1 MQGSAASINREL
13 GVTLV
18 TPEADRVKV
27 GVHALLIGVGKYPH
41 LMGGRSAK
49 KFPHAGDIGQLTS
62 PYHSVEA
69 FADWLRAGL
78 NRPGSP
84 LRSLRVLASSPVK
97 GKATDGW
104 DEPTVANIRK
114 AVSDWSKDCDHHADN
129 VALVYFCGHGVVL
142 GETTALLAQDFG
154 REVDSPF
161 LGSFDP
167 AALAD
172 ACLASKASKQLFLM
186 DACRSTPTEL
196 RSRYKTP
203 TLPELLTPKV
213 HSNQGSHQQAE
224 LYASELGASAF
235 GVDDKPSVFMSS
247 LLTSMRGTGALQND
261 DEDWVVGTA
270 SLRTG
275 LDWLVKR
282 AYGKDLQRVA
292 FGKMSA
298 DFALH
303 TVVGTPSVAV
313 TVKTKPLAKLAELQ
327 LQTDC
332 PQYRPVPDGKPWYVD
347 VPAGMRSFYAGDA
360 ANPKQ
365 FSHHEQLAPQF
376 RVISIPCGDDQ

>member
-1 MQGSAASINREL
+1 M
-13 GVTLV
+13 TLI
-18 TPEADRVKV
+18 TPEASRSKV
-27 GVHALLIGVGKYPH
+27 GVHALLIGVGKYLH
-41 LMGGRSAK
+41 LTGGKSRNQ
-49 KFPHAGDIGQLTS
+49 FPHASDIGQLTS
-62 PYHSVEA
+62 PYHSVDA
-69 FADWLRAGL
+69 FANWLRTSL
-78 NRPGSP
+78 NRPGTP

-97 GKATDGW
+97 GKAIHYW
-104 DEPTVANIRK
+104 DEPTIANIRK
-114 AVSDWSKDCDHHADN
+114 AVSEWNKDCDHHSDN
-129 VALVYFCGHGVVL
+129 VALFYFCGHGVVL

-172 ACLASKASKQLFLM
+172 ACMASNASKQLFLI
-186 DACRSTPTEL
+186 DACRSTPPEL
-196 RSRYKTP
+196 RSKYKTP
-203 TLPELLTPKV
+203 ALPELITPMV

-224 LYASELGASAF
+224 LYASELGTSAF
-235 GVDDKPSVFMSS
+235 GVDEKPSVFMSS
-247 LLTSMRGTGALQND
+247 LLTSMKGTGALQND

-275 LDWLVKR
+275 LDWLVR
-282 AYGKDLQRVA
+282 RTYGKDLQRVA

-303 TVVGTPSVAV
+303 TIVGTPSVAV
-313 TVKTKPLAKLAELQ
+313 TVKTKPLAKLAELH

-332 PQYRPVPDGKPWYVD
+332 PQFRQVPDGKPWCID
-347 VPAGMRSFYAGDA
+347 VPAGTRSFYAGDA
-360 ANPKQ
+360 KNPKQ